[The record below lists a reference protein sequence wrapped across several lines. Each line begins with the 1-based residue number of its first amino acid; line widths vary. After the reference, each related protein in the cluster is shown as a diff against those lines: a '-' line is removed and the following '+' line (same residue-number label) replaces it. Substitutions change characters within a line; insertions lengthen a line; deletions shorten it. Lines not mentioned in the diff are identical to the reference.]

1 MIIKEEASTIS
12 EEYQVV
18 IPVKIREAFGIEPG
32 DKVLWIS
39 VNNELHVKLIKKDAK
54 HLIALI
60 GAIDMGSTDS
70 VKDIDE
76 VTTQS

>member
-1 MIIKEEASTIS
+1 MTIKEEVSTVS
-12 EEYQVV
+12 KGYQVV
-18 IPVKIREAFGIEPG
+18 IPAKIREAFGVEPG

-39 VNNELHVKLIKKDAK
+39 ANGELHVKLIKKDAK
-54 HLIALI
+54 DLIALI
-60 GAIDMGSTDS
+60 GAIDMGPTDA